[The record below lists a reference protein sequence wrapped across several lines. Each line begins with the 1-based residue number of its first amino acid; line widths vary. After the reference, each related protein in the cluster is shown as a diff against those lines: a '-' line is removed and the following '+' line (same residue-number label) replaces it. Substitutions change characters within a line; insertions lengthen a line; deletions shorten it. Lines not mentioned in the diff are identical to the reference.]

1 MPPISEADPAAAP
14 SKATFNA
21 KGRWQKGTSGNPAGY
36 KKGSR
41 HRATLL
47 AEALLN
53 GEADALIRK
62 LIEAAKDGDPACLK
76 ICADKLLP
84 NAKSRPVRLSL
95 PVLSSVSD
103 AQAALAAIVAGTA
116 AGTILSDEAATLAS
130 IVSSFVKAIEVAELE
145 SRLVALEQANAEK
158 RPGVHFNA

>member
-1 MPPISEADPAAAP
+1 MRIFE
-14 SKATFNA
+14 KN
-21 KGRWQKGTSGNPAGY
+21 QY
-36 KKGSR
+36 KGSR

-47 AEALLN
+47 AEALLS

-62 LIEAAKDGDPACLK
+62 LIEAAKAGDPACLK

-103 AQAALAAIVAGTA
+103 AQAAL
-116 AGTILSDEAATLAS
+116 
-130 IVSSFVKAIEVAELE
+130 
-145 SRLVALEQANAEK
+145 SRLVEGVASGEILADEASTISNVINSFLKSVELASLEERLLALEQASAAAQQEAP
-158 RPGVHFNA
+158 RFDA